1 MSSGNRLNS
10 GYIGSDQRRTQAGS
24 YDGRK
29 HYLERLVGEF
39 SSDLLI
45 QPSDIQSTNLL
56 LWYAANKEIS
66 YSNGNAVSTMT
77 NFGVGA
83 NSTAFTTGP
92 TYTTNILNSLPVF
105 RFNNNNGVRTSTS
118 YSLNNWTFLLVFRNT
133 SGAESYERLMDH
145 DYINGFWFGRNS
157 TAASSFGGGVKE
169 ASDPYGR
176 FVTATDSQWNI
187 IGNQRNGTTHNIWN
201 NGFWSTKAT
210 GTVNGTATTNSAI
223 GIGAWASNGTQPAV
237 NIDIAEVIFYNT
249 TLSDSDRE
257 KIEGYLAWKYSL
269 TSNLPSD
276 HPYKTLQPIV

>member
-1 MSSGNRLNS
+1 MSSGNGLNS
-10 GYIGSDQRRTQAGS
+10 GYIGSDQRRTKAGS

-29 HYLERLVGEF
+29 HYLERINGLFEN
-39 SSDLLI
+39 DLLI

-56 LWYAANKEIS
+56 LWYAANQEIS

-118 YSLNNWTFLLVFRNT
+118 YSLNNWTVLLVFRNT

-145 DYINGFWFGRNS
+145 DYINGFWFGRNN

-169 ASDPYGR
+169 TSEPYGR

-210 GTVNGTATTNSAI
+210 GTVNNTATTNSAI
-223 GIGAWASNGTQPAV
+223 GIGAWGSNGTQPAI

-249 TLSDSDRE
+249 ALSDSDRE

-269 TSNLPSD
+269 TSNLPSN